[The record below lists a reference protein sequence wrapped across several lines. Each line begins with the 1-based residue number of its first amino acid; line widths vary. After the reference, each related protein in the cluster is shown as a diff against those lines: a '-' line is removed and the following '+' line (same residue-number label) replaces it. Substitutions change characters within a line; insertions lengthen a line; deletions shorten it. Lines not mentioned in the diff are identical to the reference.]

1 MPAITARQVCTT
13 ALRLIGVAAAESPI
27 EADMAQSALDAL
39 NALLDSWST
48 ERLLMARRPRL
59 TLPLVAGKQTY
70 TWGRV
75 EGEPTPA
82 DVAHPA
88 PVRLELALLT
98 VPGSPAQEW
107 PITVLDQR
115 QYETG
120 IWDKQLPSAYPESL
134 YLDPTRPYA
143 TLHVWPVPTMA
154 YQLQLLPWPA
164 LPFYGHLDDVLEWP
178 EGYLRMMQYG
188 LAVDL
193 APQYGVEAAPTVQRV
208 AAAAQHALF
217 PVNATVG
224 RLALFPGGGP
234 GVSHVTRF
242 RQGG

>member
-13 ALRLIGVAAAESPI
+13 ALRLLGVAAAEEPI
-27 EADMAQSALDAL
+27 AADMAQSALEAL

-59 TLPLVAGKQTY
+59 TLPLVAGQPTY
-70 TWGRV
+70 TWGYV
-75 EGEPTPA
+75 AGESAPA
-82 DVAHPA
+82 DVSTPA

-98 VPGSPAQEW
+98 IPGSPQQEW
-107 PITVLDQR
+107 ELAVLDQR

-120 IWDKQLPSAYPESL
+120 IWDKQLPSAYPEYV

-143 TLHVWPVPTMA
+143 TLFVWPVPTMA

-164 LPFYGHLDDVLEWP
+164 LPFYGHWDAVLEWP

-193 APQYGVEAAPTVQRV
+193 APQYGVEPSPTVQRV
-208 AAAAQHALF
+208 AQESQRAVF

-224 RLALFPGGGP
+224 RLTLAPGTGP
-234 GVSHVTRF
+234 QVSHVTRF
-242 RQGG
+242 RQGS